1 MPRGVLVV
9 PAAVRERPVQID
21 RRREDRDLGQR
32 DRDEDDDEHGSP
44 VHGTRPAPGRIHATT
59 SIDSDTTFRAIG
71 KILASI
77 PSVDAS
83 LAHELNQPLTAIL
96 NNAQVAQRFL
106 AAEVVDIAELRETLD
121 DIVADDKRAADV
133 IRRLRRL
140 LKKGDTRAPFRERE
154 PAPGS
159 PVA

>member
-1 MPRGVLVV
+1 
-9 PAAVRERPVQID
+9 
-21 RRREDRDLGQR
+21 
-32 DRDEDDDEHGSP
+32 
-44 VHGTRPAPGRIHATT
+44 
-59 SIDSDTTFRAIG
+59 
-71 KILASI
+71 LASI